1 MIIETEFDDSP
12 LKVIPSKI
20 FSDPFRKDG
29 NSSIVEEFCFFLQK
43 LFIKLFLDESLP
55 AECFFV
61 VVEVKL

>member
-1 MIIETEFDDSP
+1 MIIETKFDDSP

-43 LFIKLFLDESLP
+43 LFIK
-55 AECFFV
+55 AFFG
-61 VVEVKL
+61 

>member
-1 MIIETEFDDSP
+1 MIIETKFDHNP

-43 LFIKLFLDESLP
+43 IFIK
-55 AECFFV
+55 AFFG
-61 VVEVKL
+61 